1 MLLSAAAAAAQA
13 DQPNVRVNMLNVCT
27 PSAEDRAEIARA
39 LGRVPQPAFT
49 QEYEVARGRSSSA
62 GADLALAGGSN
73 TAQSSSFSDW
83 VRIRR
88 EFADRSPLLNAQY
101 SFSLSEGKVNETLV
115 LRMREPKDVM
125 QVSISDA
132 VTAGT
137 PAQVAAASTPAD
149 RIRLERFGK
158 SSIVLARCEQ
168 VDQSSMQ
175 DLFATASQLLS
186 AYRTAMR
193 VPRLVPEE
201 LQRMS
206 AGKKSTAPKPA
217 K

>member
-1 MLLSAAAAAAQA
+1 
-13 DQPNVRVNMLNVCT
+13 MLNVCS
-27 PSAEDRAEIARA
+27 PSAEDRAEIARV

-49 QEYEVARGRSSSA
+49 QEFEVARGRSSSA
-62 GADLALAGGSN
+62 SADLALAADSN
-73 TAQSSSFSDW
+73 AAQSSSFSEW

-101 SFSLSEGKVNETLV
+101 SFSVSEGQVNETLV
-115 LRMREPKDVM
+115 LRMRDPKDVM
-125 QVSISDA
+125 QVSISDV

-158 SSIVLARCEQ
+158 SSIVAAHCDQ
-168 VDQSSMQ
+168 MDQSAMQ
-175 DLFATASQLLS
+175 DLFSTASRLMN
-186 AYRTAMR
+186 AYRAAMR
-193 VPRLVPEE
+193 VHRIIPEE
-201 LQRMS
+201 LMRMPRMTSEEVQRMS
-206 AGKKSTAPKPA
+206 AGKKAAAKPA